1 MRSLRF
7 SIGGLMGVVLLAA
20 IGFAGVANP
29 TGPWVGTVSLLTHG
43 TIYLAIVG
51 AICRSGAERVW
62 WLGFASFGWMYM
74 DHPFFFSY
82 SPYYPTQALLR
93 MLAPLM
99 GIPIRANGNIGND
112 DPSQAFFQIGQCL
125 WAIVAAIIGGFLASA
140 LFSAGAAKSEEAAM
154 SVQPPG
160 LDRRRWW
167 EMPSAVVL
175 CGLGLTIAIGVVCA
189 PLEPGI
195 WAGATYLLT
204 WWLLA
209 LTALGAVFAKGRR
222 RECWLGAAF
231 LGVSFMFVVF
241 NRPYYFDPRD
251 QPMSFPTVQLLEAI
265 RPRLEVLAASLSGN
279 PNSTAAKN
287 ARILKALNQPVPM
300 RFDEG
305 TTLRNLLKY
314 VRDATK
320 GPDGKGIPIYVD
332 PIGLQEA
339 EKSTSSTFSE
349 IDIDGVALRTSLGFC
364 LRQLDLGFGVRDGLL
379 VITSIESED
388 MLAAKPYDDP
398 FQIVGH
404 CFLALIAA
412 GLGGVAAPL
421 VCDLGRER
429 RA

>member
-1 MRSLRF
+1 
-7 SIGGLMGVVLLAA
+7 VLAA
-20 IGFAGVANP
+20 IGFAGVAHP

-43 TIYLAIVG
+43 TICLAIVG

-62 WLGFASFGWMYM
+62 WLGFASFGWMYNP
-74 DHPFFFSY
+74 PFFFPFSY
-82 SPYYPTQALLR
+82 SPHYPTQALLR

-99 GIPIRANGNIGND
+99 GIPINANGNFGND
-112 DPSQAFFQIGQCL
+112 DPSRAFFQIGHCL
-125 WAIVAAIIGGFLASA
+125 WAIMAAIVGGFLASA
-140 LFSAGAAKSEEAAM
+140 LFSAGETKSEAAAM

-160 LDRRRWW
+160 LDRRRSW
-167 EMPSAVVL
+167 EIPLAMVL
-175 CGLGLTIAIGVVCA
+175 CGLALIIAIVVVCA

-195 WAGATYLLT
+195 WAGATYMLT

-231 LGVSFMFVVF
+231 LGASFMFVIF
-241 NRPYYFDPRD
+241 NRPYNYDPRD
-251 QPMSFPTVQLLEAI
+251 QQMFLPTVQLLEAI
-265 RPRLEVLAASLSGN
+265 RPRLEVLVAGLSGN
-279 PNSTAAKN
+279 PNSTAASN

-300 RFDEG
+300 RFDER

-314 VRDATK
+314 VRDATR
-320 GPDGKGIPIYVD
+320 GPDGNVIPIYVD

-339 EKSTSSTFSE
+339 EKSMNSTLNE
-349 IDIDGVALRTSLGFC
+349 IDINVVALRTSLGYC
-364 LRQLDLGFGVRDGLL
+364 LRQLDLGFAVKDGLL

-398 FQIVGH
+398 FQIAGH

-412 GLGGVAAPL
+412 GLGGLAAPL